1 MYDVYFFKPE
11 FGAKFNRSAISFFC
25 YLHEM
30 KKLYFIAI
38 YPPQKIIDEVKVF
51 KEDLAF
57 YYDNSKALKNDAHI
71 TLLPPFFRE
80 PELENDILTA
90 FQKIDT
96 DITPFKIELNGFGS
110 FPNPKSPV
118 LFVQPE
124 SNDALVELYH
134 RVKVHFNF
142 MKYSFQPHITVGYR
156 NLTFE
161 NYVKAWEIYKSREF
175 KAHFIVNEIVLLRHD
190 GKWVPIAKKK
200 LSTY

>member
-1 MYDVYFFKPE
+1 M
-11 FGAKFNRSAISFFC
+11 SFFC

-57 YYDNSKALKNDAHI
+57 HYNNSKALKNDAHI
-71 TLLPPFFRE
+71 TLFPPFFRE
-80 PELENDILTA
+80 PELESDILTA

-96 DITPFKIELNGFGS
+96 DIAPFEIELNGFGS
-110 FPNPKSPV
+110 FPNPKNPV

-124 SNDALVELYH
+124 SNGALVELYH
-134 RVKVHFNF
+134 RVKNHFNF
-142 MKYSFQPHITVGYR
+142 MNYSFHPHITVGYR

-161 NYVKAWEIYKSREF
+161 NYIKAWEIYKCKPF
-175 KAHFIVNEIVLLRHD
+175 KTNFIVKEIVLLRHD
-190 GKWVPIAKKK
+190 GKWVPIAKKE
-200 LSTY
+200 LGTH